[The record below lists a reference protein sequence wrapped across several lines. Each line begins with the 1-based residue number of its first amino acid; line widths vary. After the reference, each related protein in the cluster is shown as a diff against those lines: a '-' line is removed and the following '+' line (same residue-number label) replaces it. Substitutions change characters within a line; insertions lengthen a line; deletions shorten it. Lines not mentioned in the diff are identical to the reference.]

1 MKQESDQNFL
11 MPVSD
16 KDDVNLNQDD
26 NWISSI
32 GQAMIWFNQTFF
44 PFFFTFLFW
53 MSKQFREVVYWVQY
67 LKKVSLK

>member
-44 PFFFTFLFW
+44 SFFFFHTSLLNV
-53 MSKQFREVVYWVQY
+53 KA
-67 LKKVSLK
+67 VSRSCLLSTVS

>member
-1 MKQESDQNFL
+1 MKQESHQNFL

-32 GQAMIWFNQTFF
+32 GQAM
-44 PFFFTFLFW
+44 
-53 MSKQFREVVYWVQY
+53 V
-67 LKKVSLK
+67 

>member
-11 MPVSD
+11 MPVTD
-16 KDDVNLNQDD
+16 RDDVNLNQDD

-32 GQAMIWFNQTFF
+32 GHDLIQSNFF
-44 PFFFTFLFW
+44 FLFFFTLLFW

-67 LKKVSLK
+67 LKKASLK

>member
-11 MPVSD
+11 MPVTD

-32 GQAMIWFNQTFF
+32 GHDLIQSNFF
-44 PFFFTFLFW
+44 SFFFFHTSLLNV
-53 MSKQFREVVYWVQY
+53 KA
-67 LKKVSLK
+67 VSRSCLLSTVS